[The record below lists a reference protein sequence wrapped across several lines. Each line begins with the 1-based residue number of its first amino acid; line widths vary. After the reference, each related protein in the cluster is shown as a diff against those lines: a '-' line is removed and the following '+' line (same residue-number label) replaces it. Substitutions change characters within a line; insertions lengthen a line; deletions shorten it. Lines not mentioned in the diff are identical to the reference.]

1 MTEATQALLALIILA
16 SIIAGIFRSVYC
28 WEVPK
33 KFRVIQVSFVRDY
46 SEDAQ
51 VSYFIQKK
59 YLWWWFN
66 CENIPVRHSDGELFF
81 RRVKEYKTL
90 EEAQKN
96 VDIAIASV
104 NKTNRMVVPL

>member
-1 MTEATQALLALIILA
+1 MTEALLATLCV
-16 SIIAGIFRSVYC
+16 IAFFFLLFRSIYC

-33 KFRVIQVSFVRDY
+33 KFRIIQVSFSQDY
-46 SEDAQ
+46 AEDAQ

-66 CENIPVRHSDGELFF
+66 CENIPVRHADGDLCF
-81 RRVKEYKTL
+81 RRVREYKTL
-90 EEAQKN
+90 AEAQKD

-104 NKTNRMVVPL
+104 NKKNRMVVPL

>member
-1 MTEATQALLALIILA
+1 MTEAIQALLAILGIILSLILIFWA
-16 SIIAGIFRSVYC
+16 SYR

-33 KFRVIQVSFVRDY
+33 KFRIIQVSFVQDY
-46 SEDAQ
+46 SEDAE

-59 YLWWWFN
+59 YLCWWFN
-66 CENIPVRHSDGELFF
+66 CEAIPVRHADGSLWFKS
-81 RRVKEYKTL
+81 VWKYKTL

-104 NKTNRMVVPL
+104 NKQQRVVTPL